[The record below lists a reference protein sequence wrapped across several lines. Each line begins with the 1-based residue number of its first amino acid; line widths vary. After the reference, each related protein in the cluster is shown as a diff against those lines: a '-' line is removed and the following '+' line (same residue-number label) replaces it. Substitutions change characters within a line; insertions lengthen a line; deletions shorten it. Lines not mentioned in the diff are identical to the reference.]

1 MREKTLRRQRQGHFE
16 AKGHSMAN
24 ALGLQWGVDG
34 KGPSMAKA
42 F

>member
-1 MREKTLRRQRQGHFE
+1 MKKKTLRRQRQGRFE

-24 ALGLQWGVDG
+24 ALGLQWRIDG